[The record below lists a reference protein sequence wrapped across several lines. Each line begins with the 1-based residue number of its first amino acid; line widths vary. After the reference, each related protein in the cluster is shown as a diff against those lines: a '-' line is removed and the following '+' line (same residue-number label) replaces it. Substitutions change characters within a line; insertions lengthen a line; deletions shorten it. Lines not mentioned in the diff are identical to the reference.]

1 MTYVYPSGTNTFV
14 PNARAT
20 GNLQIE
26 FSRNPE
32 SFALPNYA
40 ATRSV
45 DKTTG
50 YFWQIDPSE
59 AIRIQ
64 GRNDYA
70 WPPSQEAPDGR
81 DGTARFQLAPYT
93 TNRWAFPFTLD
104 AQGVEQADFDI
115 VAAHSRIHAQKAM
128 THRTLRALQ
137 VLTTTA
143 NWGTSTAASATAVG
157 AGPWDSTTASDQNIN
172 KTIHY
177 VRQFIHRATAGAIDK
192 RKLMC
197 VVSPEL
203 AKQMRASQEIIDFVK
218 QQQQSG
224 GMITNNDFFQ
234 EWGIPEKLYGMKFI
248 VEDAVILADA
258 IPIGTTLAQKQIPG
272 TSIPAGSEI
281 LGAGSLTVQPAL
293 FLYKAD
299 GAEEMADPPS
309 NETNTALN
317 TFTNF
322 LYEDM
327 TVEQKQ
333 DIDNRLL
340 KARVVDIT
348 SETITAFQ
356 TGFYLVDVLA

>member
-14 PNARAT
+14 PNPAAT

-32 SFALPNYA
+32 SFALPQYA
-40 ATRSV
+40 AYRGV
-45 DKTTG
+45 DKTQG
-50 YFWQIDPSE
+50 LFWQIDPSE

-64 GRNDYA
+64 GKNDYA

-93 TNRWAFPFTLD
+93 CNRWAFPFTLD
-104 AQGVEQADFDI
+104 SQGVEQADFDI

-137 VLTTTA
+137 VLTTVG
-143 NWGTSTAASATAVG
+143 NWGTSTAATATAAGGGDWG
-157 AGPWDSTTASDQNIN
+157 AATPSNQNIN
-172 KTIHY
+172 KTIHA

-197 VVSPEL
+197 VISPEL
-203 AKQMRASQEIIDFVK
+203 AKQLRASEEIIDFVK
-218 QQQQSG
+218 QQQQAQ
-224 GMITNNDFFQ
+224 GMISNTEFFQ
-234 EWGIPEKLYGMKFI
+234 EWGVPEKLYGMRFI

-258 IPIGTTLAQKQIPG
+258 IPVGTTLAQKPIPG
-272 TSIPAGSEI
+272 ATIPAGSEI

-299 GAEEMADPPS
+299 GAEEMANPPS
-309 NETNTALN
+309 NESSTALN
-317 TFTNF
+317 TFTMFN
-322 LYEDM
+322 YEDM

-340 KARVVDIT
+340 KARVVDNT
-348 SETITAFQ
+348 SETLTAFQ
-356 TGFYLVDVLA
+356 TGFYVVDALS